1 MIWGPRKAVYDITY
15 TGSPAKKQRFE
26 LKALNPNT
34 GMTIRIAYPSAE
46 SRAIFVNDKYIE
58 YNQWEEENNQYGP
71 IKQRFC
77 GENRYIG
84 VKNILEFYI
93 VPGCM
98 IHIKPRNA
106 IQSMVRM
113 EWTMEAFF
121 NQGGTTKFVDR
132 LAGSLGIHASSI
144 KIVSVYEGS
153 LVVNY
158 EIESDDEEELEAI
171 KETQTAAFA
180 TGSVDLG
187 APILDVQSDDT
198 AIIEDGVT
206 VAEGFDPIVI
216 TQTVTNQ

>member
-1 MIWGPRKAVYDITY
+1 
-15 TGSPAKKQRFE
+15 
-26 LKALNPNT
+26 
-34 GMTIRIAYPSAE
+34 MTIRIAYPSAE

-216 TQTVTNQ
+216 TQTVTNQQARQDFNPDIDILSDEKTAIN